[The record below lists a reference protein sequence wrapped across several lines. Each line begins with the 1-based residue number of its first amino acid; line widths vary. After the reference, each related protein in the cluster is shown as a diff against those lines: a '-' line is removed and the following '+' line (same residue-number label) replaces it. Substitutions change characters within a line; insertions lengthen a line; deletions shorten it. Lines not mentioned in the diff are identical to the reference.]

1 MRYDVRLSHRAAKD
15 LDKLDGKARER
26 VLNRL
31 ERLAEDPFDPR
42 LSSSL
47 THRDRLR
54 KSRVGGWRIVFA
66 VDEDQRIL
74 NVVTIERRGQVY
86 QRI

>member
-1 MRYDVRLSHRAAKD
+1 
-15 LDKLDGKARER
+15 
-26 VLNRL
+26 
-31 ERLAEDPFDPR
+31 
-42 LSSSL
+42 
-47 THRDRLR
+47 
-54 KSRVGGWRIVFA
+54 VGGWRIVLA